1 MLNWSM
7 DTLKT
12 VFEDVV
18 NRGSPNNQ
26 THVTEEDFKKAYQQ
40 HKSITGY
47 LPWIDIV
54 DDNKVLLDDAV
65 SVAAVYELTTIPSE
79 ARSED
84 YMIGRG
90 DAIES
95 FICNTFPEQRK
106 APWVVSTYNWR
117 DTAGFRKLPEQ
128 LREYAYQQYAKR
140 KVDPEPYTDWF
151 IDEIFTQHIEDLAR
165 KEGFFN
171 DPLFG
176 DIPWRGN
183 ERKLYLTFYRRNV
196 PGIQR
201 KRGQG
206 PEQELDQQCRRL
218 EKMVKSLGLKAKRL
232 DGESIRNWLFLW
244 LNPNPKL
251 TNGDSAEW
259 LKQNPY
265 RGNTTDDPLA
275 DYDLSTD
282 VVSRDTRSDANKK
295 YWYFDGQPHTVI
307 SVERMTGI
315 PAIGQLSAERYKGD
329 PTRPD
334 STIDSFFDSL
344 PEGAVIITTFI
355 VTPQTQ
361 LKKDLDG
368 LEKRSKG
375 DSPEAKNTRS
385 EIKHARTMLAARN
398 TKLFPYS
405 LAIAIRA
412 EDDDALEQAQLEID
426 AALTANSFHAI
437 DYDDDDLMLDRYIRF
452 LPMAYDPELDQ
463 LALRE
468 RVIYSHHLANLIP
481 LYGRSVG
488 TGNPGVVSFNRGGE
502 PVLYDMFNSEDRSR
516 NAHLFLF
523 GPTGAGKSSMLAYL
537 MMLLT
542 AIYFPRW
549 VVIEAGSSFN
559 LVVELFRK
567 MGLSV
572 SDIVLRKGHA
582 PSLAPFKSA
591 LKLVDSEGNPIT
603 LKADADIDVDALAD
617 ELASDSSDEAE
628 AKVNDSA
635 ISSRDILGELIIIAR
650 LMVTGG
656 EENEEER
663 MTRADKGLLKMA
675 IMDAASTARKSG
687 KEDVLTEDI
696 IRTLR
701 AMVSIKPER
710 ADRIT
715 EMADAMELFCDDFA
729 GELFNR
735 PGEELGDVDFIR
747 IDMGS
752 LASGNDNDKLTVAYI
767 SIINQIIA
775 RAERTQ
781 RDGRQTINLTDEAHV
796 ITGNKLLSMYLVI
809 VAKLMGRRMG
819 LWLWQATQNME
830 DYKEDAKK
838 MLSMFEWWV
847 MLNVDKKELDH
858 IERFRELTEDQK
870 TMLLSTRKV
879 DKKYSEG
886 VTLSSNVEAFFRNI
900 PPPLCFALCMT
911 EKHEKTQRAHIMEEK
926 GCTELEAVYHVAE
939 SIRQSRLTKESE

>member
-1 MLNWSM
+1 MLDWSVN
-7 DTLKT
+7 TLKT
-12 VFEDVV
+12 VFEDML
-18 NRGSPNNQ
+18 NRGAPNNGA
-26 THVTEEDFKKAYQQ
+26 HVTKEDFKKAYRLN
-40 HKSITGY
+40 KSITGY

-65 SVAAVYELTTIPSE
+65 SVAAVYELTAIPSE
-79 ARSED
+79 ARSQE
-84 YMIGRG
+84 YMTSNR

-117 DTAGFRKLPEQ
+117 DTASFRKLPEQ
-128 LREYAYQQYAKR
+128 LRQYAYQQYAQR
-140 KVDPEPYTDWF
+140 KSSPEPFTDWF
-151 IDEIFTQHIEDLAR
+151 IDEVFAEHIEDLAR

-176 DIPWRGN
+176 DIAWRGN

-196 PGIQR
+196 PGVQR
-201 KRGQG
+201 KRGQN
-206 PEQELDQQCRRL
+206 PEEELEQQCRRL
-218 EKMVKSLGLKAKRL
+218 EKMVKSLGLKATRL
-232 DGESIRNWLFLW
+232 NGESIRNWLFLW

-251 TNGDSAEW
+251 TNGDSAAW
-259 LKQNPY
+259 LAKNPY
-265 RGNTTDDPLA
+265 RANSAEDPIA
-275 DYDLSTD
+275 DYDLSSD
-282 VVSRDTRSDANKK
+282 VVSRDTRSDADTK

-307 SVERMTGI
+307 SVEHMTGV
-315 PAIGQLSAERYKGD
+315 PDIGQLSAERYKGD
-329 PTRPD
+329 PTRPS

-344 PEGAVIITTFI
+344 PEGSVIITTFV
-355 VTPQTQ
+355 VTPQTR
-361 LKKDLDG
+361 LKKEIDQ
-368 LEKRSKG
+368 LEKSSRG
-375 DSPEAKNTRS
+375 DSPEAQNTRR
-385 EIKHARTMLAARN
+385 EIKHARNILASRN

-405 LAIAIRA
+405 LVIAIR
-412 EDDDALEQAQLEID
+412 EKDDESIEQAQLEID
-426 AALTANSFHAI
+426 AALTANKLHAI

-452 LPMAYDPELDQ
+452 LPMAYDPDLDQ
-463 LALRE
+463 IALRE
-468 RVIYSHHLANLIP
+468 RVIYSHHLANILP
-481 LYGRSVG
+481 FYGRSVG
-488 TGNPGVVSFNRGGE
+488 TGNPGIVSFNRGGE
-502 PVLYDMFNSEDRSR
+502 PVMFDPFNSSDRAR

-523 GPTGAGKSSMLAYL
+523 GPTGAGKSSLLVYL

-559 LVVELFRK
+559 LIVDLFRN

-572 SDIVLRKGHA
+572 ADIVLRKGHA

-591 LKLVDSEGNPIT
+591 LKLVDSEGNPIST
-603 LKADADIDVDALAD
+603 ATESEIDIDALAD
-617 ELASDSSDEAE
+617 DLAEESVEAE
-628 AKVNDSA
+628 ETVNDSA
-635 ISSRDILGELIIIAR
+635 VSSRDILGELLIIAR

-656 EENEEER
+656 EDNEEER

-675 IMDAASTARKSG
+675 IISAASSARKAN
-687 KEDVLTEDI
+687 KNDVLTEDI
-696 IRTLR
+696 ISALR
-701 AMVSIKPER
+701 QMVDEKPAR

-747 IDMGS
+747 IDMGT

-767 SIINQIIA
+767 AIINQIIA

-830 DYKEDAKK
+830 DYKADAKK
-838 MLSMFEWWV
+838 MLSMFEWWI
-847 MLNVDKKELDH
+847 MLNVDKKELSH

-886 VTLSSNVEAFFRNI
+886 VTLSSNVEAFIRNI
-900 PPPLCFALCMT
+900 PPSLCFALCMT
-911 EKHEKTQRAHIMEEK
+911 EKHEKTQRAHIMEENN
-926 GCTELEAVYHVAE
+926 CSELEAAYHVAE
-939 SIRQSRLTKESE
+939 LIRQSRLQKELV